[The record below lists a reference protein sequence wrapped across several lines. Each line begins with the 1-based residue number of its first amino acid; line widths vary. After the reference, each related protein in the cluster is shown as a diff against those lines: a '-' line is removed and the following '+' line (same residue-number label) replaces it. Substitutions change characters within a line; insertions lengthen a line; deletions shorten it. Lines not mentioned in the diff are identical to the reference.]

1 MGNIWLTLKQK
12 SWFIPAVLTLFGLI
26 LFANTIPNQMF
37 WDDNDFIL
45 NNQFVHNWSHL
56 PEYFSQ
62 NVVAGA
68 NIVSNYWRPVLLIV
82 FSVEYHLWGSQVY
95 GYHLVNLFIHI
106 ADSILLFYLLRALFK
121 KDSLAFLTAL
131 VFLIHPLQ
139 TEAVTYVNSLG
150 DSLSVLF
157 MLLGLNNYLFWRQY
171 KVRSSFW
178 WSIAFFPLALMS
190 KETAIVYPGL
200 ILLIE
205 LFFRNPEFNSRL
217 RNFFYNLWPSVV
229 IAGFYIL
236 LRATVLNFQNTFNL
250 YNEQNLF
257 TSHVYVRILTFFKS
271 LWVYLGLLIYPHD
284 LHMERSIEIAQS
296 LRNSQVIAGFALF
309 VILIAAAFWQFKKR
323 PAVSFGCL
331 WFLICLAPVS
341 NILVP
346 INGLLYEH
354 WLYLPMAGFWISFFS
369 ILPSPFT
376 GEGAPKGRVRVAQAI
391 SILLLI
397 YLVFLAKT
405 TISRNAEWRDP
416 IIFYNQTLRY
426 APTSYRVINNLGMAY
441 DDDNQHEKAIETY
454 QRAIALNSDIQVAYH
469 NLGNAYKALDRKD
482 LAIENFK
489 LAIEKDP
496 KFTYSYNALIQIY
509 LDDHDSKKALEY
521 LRLLEEL
528 YPNDDS
534 IKQLIDQVERR
545 L

>member
-1 MGNIWLTLKQK
+1 M
-12 SWFIPAVLTLFGLI
+12 
-26 LFANTIPNQMF
+26 
-37 WDDNDFIL
+37 
-45 NNQFVHNWSHL
+45 
-56 PEYFSQ
+56 
-62 NVVAGA
+62 
-68 NIVSNYWRPVLLIV
+68 
-82 FSVEYHLWGSQVY
+82 
-95 GYHLVNLFIHI
+95 
-106 ADSILLFYLLRALFK
+106 
-121 KDSLAFLTAL
+121 
-131 VFLIHPLQ
+131 
-139 TEAVTYVNSLG
+139 
-150 DSLSVLF
+150 
-157 MLLGLNNYLFWRQY
+157 
-171 KVRSSFW
+171 
-178 WSIAFFPLALMS
+178 
-190 KETAIVYPGL
+190 
-200 ILLIE
+200 
-205 LFFRNPEFNSRL
+205 
-217 RNFFYNLWPSVV
+217 
-229 IAGFYIL
+229 
-236 LRATVLNFQNTFNL
+236 
-250 YNEQNLF
+250 
-257 TSHVYVRILTFFKS
+257 
-271 LWVYLGLLIYPHD
+271 
-284 LHMERSIEIAQS
+284 
-296 LRNSQVIAGFALF
+296 
-309 VILIAAAFWQFKKR
+309 
-323 PAVSFGCL
+323 
-331 WFLICLAPVS
+331 
-341 NILVP
+341 
-346 INGLLYEH
+346 
-354 WLYLPMAGFWISFFS
+354 
-369 ILPSPFT
+369 
-376 GEGAPKGRVRVAQAI
+376 RVAQAI